1 MGAFAGATRSGAALC
16 AVQVFSRRENL
27 DAGRIQFARA
37 DEGVGA
43 PGGPWPA
50 GASAGTQAEDALTMK
65 RLGAPGGPW
74 PAGASAGTQAEDALT
89 MKRLYQAAC
98 G

>member
-1 MGAFAGATRSGAALC
+1 MPGEFSSP
-16 AVQVFSRRENL
+16 VQMKGRGPRR
-27 DAGRIQFARA
+27 AR
-37 DEGVGA
+37 
-43 PGGPWPA
+43 
-50 GASAGTQAEDALTMK
+50 
-65 RLGAPGGPW
+65 

>member
-1 MGAFAGATRSGAALC
+1 MSEVRSWGGFRRGPAGPTALYAMQAFPEENDLPGE
-16 AVQVFSRRENL
+16 FSSPGQMK
-27 DAGRIQFARA
+27 DAGPRR
-37 DEGVGA
+37 
-43 PGGPWPA
+43 
-50 GASAGTQAEDALTMK
+50 
-65 RLGAPGGPW
+65 GPW